1 MIDTR
6 KLHHYV
12 DAQALQQALAQG
24 QAAHPDFP
32 ELQVMLIDSTASTN
46 SDLLQQARHH
56 TVTPD
61 IQHDQAMVLLA
72 EAQTAGRGR
81 LGRQWHSQPGQT
93 LTFSLALPWHESLQ
107 QLSGASL
114 LVGLTLAR
122 TLQRMREAQQ
132 PVLIQSPD
140 HDISLKWPNDVL
152 YQGRKLAGIL
162 VETAKS
168 TSTQTIFCVIG
179 IGINLQAPSVI
190 EQSHAAQPSLLAA
203 GVDELLAIDSG
214 TLLAKLLIEILHD
227 WQIFSRAGWAPFVEE
242 WQIYNHHANQPVS
255 IWLDGKN
262 LHHGICRGIDVQGGL
277 LLETAQGSQTIVSG
291 DLANPSSSQYSLRS
305 LA

>member
-24 QAAHPDFP
+24 LATHPNLP

-46 SDLLQQARHH
+46 SDLLQRSRHNPMTAENLPQQASL
-56 TVTPD
+56 
-61 IQHDQAMVLLA
+61 LLA

-81 LGRQWHSQPGQT
+81 LGRQWHAQPGQT
-93 LTFSLALPWHESLQ
+93 LTFSLALPWHEPLQ

-114 LVGLTLAR
+114 LVGLALAR
-122 TLQRMREAQQ
+122 TLHRMRESQQ
-132 PVLIQSPD
+132 PTLIQSPD

-162 VETAKS
+162 VETARS
-168 TSTQTIFCVIG
+168 TPTQTIFCVIG
-179 IGINLQAPSVI
+179 IGINLQAPSNI
-190 EQSHAAQPSLLAA
+190 ESSHSIQQPLPAA

-214 TLLAKLLIEILHD
+214 TLLAKLFIEILCD
-227 WQIFSRAGWAPFVEE
+227 WQIFSHAGWAPFVEE
-242 WQIYNHHANQPVS
+242 WQIYNHHANQLVS

-277 LLETAQGSQTIVSG
+277 LLETAQGPQTIVSG
-291 DLANPSSSQYSLRS
+291 DLADPSSSRYSLRS